1 MAKEMNLLQLKGELI
16 ELKEKEEKLR
26 ADFKRLVNETANLAL
41 EMVRVPVEECK
52 TDKLKENVQKLS
64 QMKKEI
70 LSTVERIKEI
80 EKALEG

>member
-1 MAKEMNLLQLKGELI
+1 MAKEMNLLQLKGELV

-26 ADFKRLVNETANLAL
+26 ADFKKLVNETANLAL

-80 EKALEG
+80 EKTLGV